1 MTDKQFQTKKLSA
14 ICSLDAYLWME
25 QWFNDRNPMPYKM
38 KPEDHLKVKTSDRF
52 YHSKVMETLLN
63 KICKSMGADPI
74 KAPDKGRRIT
84 QNGKDIFIKVK
95 GVKVGR
101 ADVKCFVAGKMW
113 NFEVK
118 ALKDRMSEEQKIEE
132 QRCINNGEV
141 YLIIKT
147 IDEIMDWYNEFTTQK
162 QFLPLM

>member
-14 ICSLDAYLWME
+14 ICTLPTYLWME

-52 YHSKVMETLLN
+52 YLSKVMETLLN
-63 KICKSMGADPI
+63 KICKDLGADPI
-74 KAPDKGRRIT
+74 KAPDKGRKIT

-95 GVKVGR
+95 GVKKGR
-101 ADVKCFVAGKMW
+101 ADVKCFVGGKMW

-118 ALKDRMSEEQKIEE
+118 APGDRMSEEQKVEE
-132 QRCINNGEV
+132 QRCIANGEV
-141 YLIIKT
+141 YFIVKS
-147 IDEIMDWYNEFTTQK
+147 IDEIKDWYLSITTHPQ
-162 QFLPLM
+162 